1 MAADKSATVGTDSLL
16 AKPGTRPARSWVM
29 LLVGCVFAVLSAI
42 QLWASI
48 DTTLHG
54 VATSAKVIST
64 EGGIGGKHSV
74 HAKIEVM
81 GPDRK
86 LRHTEV
92 DDSLGLG
99 KWVEGGTIGVVCTR
113 LATRSPHCDLDSA
126 LDRWLLPVLF
136 FALGCGAIWLALRKP
151 KA

>member
-1 MAADKSATVGTDSLL
+1 MPADVQHADSPQ
-16 AKPGTRPARSWVM
+16 AKPAMRPARSWVM

-42 QLWASI
+42 SLWGAI

-54 VATSAKVIST
+54 IAMPAKVIAT

-74 HAKIEVM
+74 HAKVEIIAS
-81 GPDRK
+81 DRRR
-86 LRHTEV
+86 LLTEV

-113 LATRSPHCDLDSA
+113 LATRSPHCDLDSV

-136 FALGCGAIWLALRKP
+136 FVVGCGAIWLALRK
-151 KA
+151 ART

>member
-1 MAADKSATVGTDSLL
+1 MLADVQQVDSPQ
-16 AKPGTRPARSWVM
+16 AKPQARQARSWIM

-42 QLWASI
+42 SLWGAI

-54 VATSAKVIST
+54 IATSAKVIAT

-74 HAKIEVM
+74 HAKVEIVA
-81 GPDRK
+81 PDRRR
-86 LRHTEV
+86 LRTEV

-113 LATRSPHCDLDSA
+113 LATRSPHCDLDSV

-136 FALGCGAIWLALRKP
+136 FAVGCGAIWLALRKA
-151 KA
+151 KT

>member
-1 MAADKSATVGTDSLL
+1 MPADVQHADLPR
-16 AKPGTRPARSWVM
+16 AKPATRRARSWIM
-29 LLVGCVFAVLSAI
+29 LLGGCVFAVLSAI
-42 QLWASI
+42 SLWGAI

-54 VATSAKVIST
+54 IAMPAKFIAT

-74 HAKIEVM
+74 HAKVEIVAP
-81 GPDRK
+81 GRRL
-86 LRHTEV
+86 LRTEV
-92 DDSLGLG
+92 EDALGLG

-113 LATRSPHCDLDSA
+113 LATRSPHCDLDSV

-136 FALGCGAIWLALRKP
+136 FAVGCGAIWLSLRKP